1 MATISD
7 LQTLCRNLASANS
20 TTLPAATLLIY
31 FNQAYEEVAS
41 WILNA
46 DGLWQWDDDGYT
58 TFPIGTATLVDSQND
73 YGFASDVLDVERVGI
88 LNSAGIEYF
97 LDPIDPSESG
107 IPPTETYKSDGAPLY
122 YDKQGSSLILYPA
135 PSSGAVT
142 LTNGLKVYFKRTAD
156 VFTSAQVTTGTKKP
170 GFASPFHHILS
181 YMAAIP
187 YCIEFKPKRVAALE
201 LKVQQ
206 LKAGIEAHYG
216 KREQDRKKLLDNA
229 PIQGGFR

>member
-1 MATISD
+1 MTIAD
-7 LQTLCRNLASANS
+7 LNTLCRNLCSANT
-20 TTLPAATLLIY
+20 TTLSAANLLIY
-31 FNQAYEEVAS
+31 VNQAYEEVAS

-46 DGLWQWDDDGYT
+46 DGLWQWDDENFT

-73 YGFASDVLDVERVGI
+73 YGFASDVLDVEKVGV
-88 LNSAGIEYF
+88 LDSSGNEYF
-97 LDPIDPSESG
+97 LDPVDPSDTNE
-107 IPPTETYKSDGAPLY
+107 PLTVTYKNDGVPLY
-122 YDKQGSSLILYPA
+122 YDKQGSSVVLYPA
-135 PSSGAVT
+135 PSTGAVT

-156 VFTSAQVTTGTKKP
+156 VFTSAQVSTGTKKP

-181 YMAAIP
+181 YMSAIP
-187 YCIEFKPKRVAALE
+187 FCIEFKPKRVAALE

-216 KREQDRKKLLDNA
+216 KREQDRRKLLDNA